1 MDPRLRGDDSQA
13 PMSTYLFAVFSS
25 FLLNFILI
33 VPFINFLYQLKFQ
46 RQQQKTK
53 DFLDRPT
60 PIFDRFNKHK
70 HGTPI
75 GGGILILLTTVFVFF
90 FFILMYSIFKK
101 NIFSNYPS
109 AISETMIII
118 LSFLSFGILG
128 FLDDFKKIFP
138 LKKGQFFGLRFRH
151 KFVIELILSLIISYL
166 LFFNLKI
173 SIIYIPFF
181 GVFDISYFYILFSSF
196 VILAFANAVN
206 VADGLDGLAS
216 GILLFALMGFWVISR
231 SILDVPTSLFIAA
244 WLGGLMAFLYFNIYP
259 ARIFLG
265 DTGSLSFGA
274 TFAVIG
280 LILGKAFALPI
291 IGGVFI
297 IEIGSSLIQIIGKKY
312 LHRKILP
319 VAPFHLYLQKKGW
332 EEPKIVMRLWLVSI
346 IFVIFGLMI
355 AFMK

>member
-1 MDPRLRGDDSQA
+1 
-13 PMSTYLFAVFSS
+13 MSTYLFAVFAS
-25 FLLNFILI
+25 FLLNFMLI

-46 RQQQKTK
+46 RQQQTTK
-53 DFLDRPT
+53 DFLNKPT

-109 AISETMIII
+109 ASSEILIII
-118 LSFLSFGILG
+118 FTFLSFGILG
-128 FLDDFKKIFP
+128 FMDDFKKIFFW
-138 LKKGQFFGLRFRH
+138 KTSNFFGLRFRH
-151 KFVIELILSLIISYL
+151 KFIIELILSLIISFM

-173 SIIYIPFF
+173 NIIYIPFF
-181 GVFDISYFYILFSSF
+181 GVFDISYFYILFSAF
-196 VILAFANAVN
+196 VIMAFANAVN
-206 VADGLDGLAS
+206 ITDGLFSLV
-216 GILLFALMGFWVISR
+216 GFWVISR

-297 IEIGSSLIQIIGKKY
+297 LEIGSSLIQIVGRRYFHKK
-312 LHRKILP
+312 LLS
-319 VAPFHLYLQKKGW
+319 VAPFHLYLQNKGW
-332 EEPKIVMRLWLVSI
+332 EEPKIVMRLWLISI
-346 IFVIFGLMI
+346 VFVIFGLMI

>member
-1 MDPRLRGDDSQA
+1 
-13 PMSTYLFAVFSS
+13 MSTYLFAVFSS

-46 RQQQKTK
+46 RQAQKTK
-53 DFLDRPT
+53 DFLNRPT
-60 PIFDRFNKHK
+60 PIFDRFNKDK
-70 HGTPI
+70 DGTPV
-75 GGGILILLTTVFVFF
+75 GGGILVLLTTVFVFF
-90 FFILMYSIFKK
+90 FFIFMYSIFKK

-109 AISETMIII
+109 AAMEIII
-118 LSFLSFGILG
+118 IIFTFLSFGILG
-128 FLDDFKKIFP
+128 FLDDFKKIFSW
-138 LKKGQFFGLRFRH
+138 KKSQFFGLRLRH
-151 KFVIELILSLIISYL
+151 KFIIQLILSLIISYL
-166 LFFNLKI
+166 LFFSLKI

-181 GVFDISYFYILFSSF
+181 GVFNISYFYILFSTF
-196 VILAFANAVN
+196 VIMAFANAVN
-206 VADGLDGLAS
+206 ITDGLDGLAS
-216 GILLFALMGFWVISR
+216 GILIFTLMGFWVISR

-244 WLGGLMAFLYFNIYP
+244 WLGGLMAFLYFNIFP

-291 IGGVFI
+291 IGGIFI
-297 IEIGSSLIQIIGKKY
+297 IEILSSFIQIIGKKY
-312 LHRKILP
+312 FKRKIFP
-319 VAPFHLYLQKKGW
+319 VAPFHLYLQHKGW
-332 EEPKIVMRLWLVSI
+332 EEPKIVMRLWLISI

>member
-1 MDPRLRGDDSQA
+1 
-13 PMSTYLFAVFSS
+13 MSTYLFAVFSS
-25 FLLNFILI
+25 FLLNFFLI

-46 RQQQKTK
+46 RQEQKTK
-53 DFLDRPT
+53 DFLNRPT
-60 PIFDRFNKHK
+60 PIFDRFNKDK
-70 HGTPI
+70 IGTPV
-75 GGGILILLTTVFVFF
+75 GGGILVLLTTVFVFF
-90 FFILMYSIFKK
+90 FFIFMYSIFKK

-109 AISETMIII
+109 ASSEIII
-118 LSFLSFGILG
+118 IIFTFLSFGILG
-128 FLDDFKKIFP
+128 FLDDFKKIVSW
-138 LKKGQFFGLRFRH
+138 KKSQFFGLRLRH
-151 KFVIELILSLIISYL
+151 KLIIQLILSLIISYL

-173 SIIYIPFF
+173 SIIHIPFF

-196 VILAFANAVN
+196 VIMAFANAVN
-206 VADGLDGLAS
+206 ITDGLDGLAS
-216 GILLFALMGFWVISR
+216 GILLFTLMGFWVISR

-312 LHRKILP
+312 FHKKILP
-319 VAPFHLYLQKKGW
+319 VAPFHLYLQSKGW
-332 EEPKIVMRLWLVSI
+332 EEPKIVMRLWLISI

>member
-1 MDPRLRGDDSQA
+1 
-13 PMSTYLFAVFSS
+13 MSTYLFAVFSS
-25 FLLNFILI
+25 FLLNFFLI

-46 RQQQKTK
+46 RQEQKTK
-53 DFLDRPT
+53 DFLNRPT
-60 PIFDRFNKHK
+60 PIFDRFNKDK
-70 HGTPI
+70 IGTPV
-75 GGGILILLTTVFVFF
+75 GGGILVLLTTVFVFF
-90 FFILMYSIFKK
+90 FFIFMYSIFKK

-109 AISETMIII
+109 ASSEIII
-118 LSFLSFGILG
+118 IIFTFLSFGILG
-128 FLDDFKKIFP
+128 FLDDFKKIVSW
-138 LKKGQFFGLRFRH
+138 KKSQFFGLRLRH
-151 KFVIELILSLIISYL
+151 KLIIQLILSLIISYL

-173 SIIYIPFF
+173 SIIHIPFF

-196 VILAFANAVN
+196 VIMAFANAVN
-206 VADGLDGLAS
+206 ITDGLDGLAS

-297 IEIGSSLIQIIGKKY
+297 IEIGSSFIQIIGKKY
-312 LHRKILP
+312 FKRKILP
-319 VAPFHLYLQKKGW
+319 VAPFHLYLQSKGW
-332 EEPKIVMRLWLVSI
+332 EEPKIVMRLWLISI
-346 IFVIFGLMI
+346 VFVIFGLMI